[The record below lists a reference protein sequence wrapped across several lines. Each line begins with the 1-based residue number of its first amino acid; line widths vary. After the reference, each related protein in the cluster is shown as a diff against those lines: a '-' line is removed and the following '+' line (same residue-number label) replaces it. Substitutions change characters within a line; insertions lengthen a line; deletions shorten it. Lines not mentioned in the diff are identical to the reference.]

1 MDNNLVTAME
11 LGGVAVAHSL
21 SPWQLFLEAD
31 IIVKAVII
39 LLVVAS
45 FWSWAIIFEKVMRYR
60 RVMRQAAVFE
70 TMFWSGG
77 SLQQLYESIQQQSMH
92 PMSRLFES
100 AMREWQRFSQDGSQQ
115 LEATR
120 VEGLQRRIAHAMDVT
135 LDRELDQLQRYLGFL
150 ATVGSTAPFVGLFGT
165 VWGIMN
171 SFQSIAASKDTSLAV
186 VAPGIAEALFATAL
200 GLVAA
205 IPAVVAY
212 NKLSGDLDRYS
223 GRLESFGTEFRSLMS
238 RQLEER
244 VT

>member
-1 MDNNLVTAME
+1 MENNLVTAME
-11 LGGVAVAHSL
+11 LGAGGVASSL

-39 LLVVAS
+39 LLIVCS
-45 FWSWAIIFEKVMRYR
+45 FWSWAIIFEKVTRYR
-60 RVMRQAAVFE
+60 RVMRQATAFE

-100 AMREWQRFSQDGSQQ
+100 AMREWQRFSQGGKQQ
-115 LEATR
+115 LDATR

-135 LDRELDQLQRYLGFL
+135 LDRELDQLQKYLGFL

-171 SFQSIAASKDTSLAV
+171 SFQSIAVSRDTNLAV
-186 VAPGIAEALFATAL
+186 VAPGIAEALFATGL
-200 GLVAA
+200 GLIAA

-212 NKLSGDLDRYS
+212 NRFSHQTSKIAQRMEGFAD
-223 GRLESFGTEFRSLMS
+223 EFSAILS
-238 RQLEER
+238 RQLDER
-244 VT
+244 G

>member
-1 MDNNLVTAME
+1 MDTNLVTAME
-11 LGGVAVAHSL
+11 LGAGAVSHSL

-31 IIVKAVII
+31 IIVKAVI
-39 LLVVAS
+39 LLLIVCS
-45 FWSWAIIFEKVMRYR
+45 FWSWAIIFEKVTRYR
-60 RVMRQAAVFE
+60 RVTRQAAAFE

-77 SLQQLYESIQQQSMH
+77 SLQQLFESVQEEATH

-171 SFQSIAASKDTSLAV
+171 SFFQIGSQESSSLAV
-186 VAPGIAEALFATAL
+186 VAPGISEALFATAI
-200 GLVAA
+200 GLFAA
-205 IPAVVAY
+205 IPAVIAY
-212 NKLSGDLDRYS
+212 NRFSHRVNLFEARLTRFADRFAAEL
-223 GRLESFGTEFRSLMS
+223 GRDMEHG
-238 RQLEER
+238 
-244 VT
+244 

>member
-1 MDNNLVTAME
+1 MENNLVTAVE
-11 LGGVAVAHSL
+11 FGANAVANSL

-39 LLVVAS
+39 LLIVCS
-45 FWSWAIIFEKVMRYR
+45 FWSWAIIFEKVTRYR
-60 RVMRQAAVFE
+60 RVVRQAVAFE
-70 TMFWSGG
+70 NLFWSGG
-77 SLQQLYESIQQQSMH
+77 SLQQLYDNIQSQATH
-92 PMSRLFES
+92 PMARLFES
-100 AMREWQRFSQDGSQQ
+100 AMREWQRFSQGDSQQ
-115 LEATR
+115 LDASR
-120 VEGLQRRIAHAMDVT
+120 LEGLQRRIAHAMDVT
-135 LDRELDQLQRYLGFL
+135 LDRELDQLQKYLGFL

-244 VT
+244 VS

>member
-11 LGGVAVAHSL
+11 LGAGSVAHSL

-115 LEATR
+115 LEA
-120 VEGLQRRIAHAMDVT
+120 
-135 LDRELDQLQRYLGFL
+135 
-150 ATVGSTAPFVGLFGT
+150 
-165 VWGIMN
+165 
-171 SFQSIAASKDTSLAV
+171 
-186 VAPGIAEALFATAL
+186 
-200 GLVAA
+200 
-205 IPAVVAY
+205 
-212 NKLSGDLDRYS
+212 
-223 GRLESFGTEFRSLMS
+223 
-238 RQLEER
+238 
-244 VT
+244 